1 MSHTT
6 EFTGPP
12 PLLPLYPS
20 PLLCLPPVTVFPPIF
35 RKPLFPSPSPYSI
48 DSASRSLARIILV
61 HVTLPETACNRAR
74 SCIARNSPRQEFINI
89 HAVYARFSVSAIRP
103 AFSPDFVGRRSR
115 RTFWDDANGTVVDE
129 RRPLHYLR
137 RGQPLPLCK
146 RHYGRCPLQQREH
159 SPAVFTSL
167 YSITM
172 PEVISS
178 GGRVMV
184 IDTDSINYVRVGETF
199 VFPAANVSK
208 RRLPR
213 GTLHRNVAAVNSARV
228 L

>member
-1 MSHTT
+1 MRTRDDLSTT
-6 EFTGPP
+6 SDEVGYYLCVNDITAGARCSNANTA
-12 PLLPLYPS
+12 PL
-20 PLLCLPPVTVFPPIF
+20 
-35 RKPLFPSPSPYSI
+35 
-48 DSASRSLARIILV
+48 
-61 HVTLPETACNRAR
+61 
-74 SCIARNSPRQEFINI
+74 
-89 HAVYARFSVSAIRP
+89 
-103 AFSPDFVGRRSR
+103 
-115 RTFWDDANGTVVDE
+115 
-129 RRPLHYLR
+129 
-137 RGQPLPLCK
+137 
-146 RHYGRCPLQQREH
+146 
-159 SPAVFTSL
+159 FTSL

-178 GGRVMV
+178 DGRVMV